1 MSMFDINDLM
11 TPKIR
16 ARFDKLTQIRSQA
29 VFLLQLLDYTLYFPD
44 EADEITRYCKDCC
57 NEIYDTGKFLKLKSY
72 SEFIKNYASRVHDI
86 DEVKKLIN
94 ELCSGILDEMNNLD
108 EIIDKAQSVFD
119 TVQSIDD
126 YEFSVPIPERKA
138 NSKKKTLADI
148 MKYKALV
155 VPPKPKKEKKKE

>member
-1 MSMFDINDLM
+1 MFDINDLM
-11 TPKIR
+11 TPKVR

-57 NEIYDTGKFLKLKSY
+57 NEIYDTVKFLKLKSY

-94 ELCSGILDEMNNLD
+94 ELCSGILDEMDNLD
-108 EIIDKAQSVFD
+108 EIIDKAQSFFEP
-119 TVQSIDD
+119 VQSIDD
-126 YEFSVPIPERKA
+126 YEFSVPMHESEESDK
-138 NSKKKTLADI
+138 KKKTLADI
-148 MKYKALV
+148 MKYKELV
-155 VPPKPKKEKKKE
+155 TPQRSKKEKKKE

>member
-1 MSMFDINDLM
+1 MFDINDLM
-11 TPKIR
+11 TPKVR

-86 DEVKKLIN
+86 DMVKKLIN
-94 ELCSGILDEMNNLD
+94 ELCSGILDEMDNLD
-108 EIIDKAQSVFD
+108 EIIDKAQSAFEP
-119 TVQSIDD
+119 VQSIDD
-126 YEFSVPIPERKA
+126 YEFSVPMPESEV
-138 NSKKKTLADI
+138 NNKKKKSLADI
-148 MKYKALV
+148 MKYKELLA
-155 VPPKPKKEKKKE
+155 PQKSKKEKKKE

>member
-1 MSMFDINDLM
+1 MFDINDLM
-11 TPKIR
+11 TPKVR

-94 ELCSGILDEMNNLD
+94 ELCSGILDEMDNLD
-108 EIIDKAQSVFD
+108 EIIDKAQSAFEP
-119 TVQSIDD
+119 VQSIDD
-126 YEFSVPIPERKA
+126 YEFSVPMPESEV
-138 NSKKKTLADI
+138 NNKKKKSLADI
-148 MKYKALV
+148 MKYKELLA
-155 VPPKPKKEKKKE
+155 PQKSKKEKKKE

>member
-1 MSMFDINDLM
+1 MFDINDLM
-11 TPKIR
+11 TPKVR

-94 ELCSGILDEMNNLD
+94 ELCSGILDEMDNLD
-108 EIIDKAQSVFD
+108 EIIDKAQSVFEP
-119 TVQSIDD
+119 VQSIDD
-126 YEFSVPIPERKA
+126 YEFSVPMPESKV
-138 NSKKKTLADI
+138 SDKKKKTLTDI
-148 MKYKALV
+148 MKYKELV
-155 VPPKPKKEKKKE
+155 TPQRFKKEKKKE